1 MSASTGRVLVLG
13 NDTRSFLSVIRSLG
27 RAGLEVHA
35 AWADP
40 DCPALRSR
48 YLRQTHFI
56 ARYSA
61 SGDRWQRDLI
71 DLLREYSFDAVI
83 PCHDV
88 AVAALHKH
96 RDELGRW
103 TRLSIPNEEAYAICF
118 DKRQTYD
125 LAESLAIPLP
135 RQARV
140 ASVEEIEDVA
150 GSFGMPLVLKPSA
163 SISLDAPDL
172 RNEVR
177 KVSRRAEIRE
187 AAKSLLARG
196 PVVVQENFLG
206 VGVGVEV
213 LCREGEVLTAFQH
226 ERVHEPLHGGGSSYR
241 KSVALSAPLLD
252 ATRRLMKAMA
262 YTGVA
267 MAEFKVNHATGAWV
281 LIEINGRFWG
291 SLPLTLA
298 AGADFPRYLY
308 DMTVRGREAFPQE
321 YRVGLYGRNWRL
333 DTGWL
338 RRNLSAD
345 RKDPTLLTLPLSKVA
360 AELLHLARERS
371 DTFTIRDPWPALVE
385 IAQIFA
391 RLPRPSMW
399 MLPGARALMRHSGR
413 VAVLSARRILV
424 ACKGNICRSP
434 FAEACLKRYGDFEV
448 RSAGLYPVEGRESP
462 PEAREAA
469 RAFGVD
475 LTAHRSRILTAEDA
489 AWADT
494 ILIFDREQRRAIAK
508 QFPEAA
514 RKVHY
519 LGALGPQANP
529 AIRDPWGRDVAEFAA
544 VYREIERAAAAL
556 RVNGPWAQLTRAA
569 VPDPRV

>member
-61 SGDRWQRDLI
+61 SGDRWLRELT

-83 PCHDV
+83 PCPDV

-96 RDELGRW
+96 REELGRW

-125 LAESLAIPLP
+125 LAERLAIPLP

-140 ASVEEIEDVA
+140 ASVVEIEDVA

-163 SISLDAPDL
+163 SISLNAPDL

-226 ERVHEPLHGGGSSYR
+226 
-241 KSVALSAPLLD
+241 
-252 ATRRLMKAMA
+252 M
-262 YTGVA
+262 
-267 MAEFKVNHATGAWV
+267 
-281 LIEINGRFWG
+281 
-291 SLPLTLA
+291 
-298 AGADFPRYLY
+298 
-308 DMTVRGREAFPQE
+308 
-321 YRVGLYGRNWRL
+321 
-333 DTGWL
+333 
-338 RRNLSAD
+338 
-345 RKDPTLLTLPLSKVA
+345 
-360 AELLHLARERS
+360 
-371 DTFTIRDPWPALVE
+371 
-385 IAQIFA
+385 
-391 RLPRPSMW
+391 
-399 MLPGARALMRHSGR
+399 
-413 VAVLSARRILV
+413 
-424 ACKGNICRSP
+424 
-434 FAEACLKRYGDFEV
+434 
-448 RSAGLYPVEGRESP
+448 
-462 PEAREAA
+462 
-469 RAFGVD
+469 
-475 LTAHRSRILTAEDA
+475 
-489 AWADT
+489 
-494 ILIFDREQRRAIAK
+494 RRA
-508 QFPEAA
+508 
-514 RKVHY
+514 R
-519 LGALGPQANP
+519 GC
-529 AIRDPWGRDVAEFAA
+529 
-544 VYREIERAAAAL
+544 
-556 RVNGPWAQLTRAA
+556 
-569 VPDPRV
+569 